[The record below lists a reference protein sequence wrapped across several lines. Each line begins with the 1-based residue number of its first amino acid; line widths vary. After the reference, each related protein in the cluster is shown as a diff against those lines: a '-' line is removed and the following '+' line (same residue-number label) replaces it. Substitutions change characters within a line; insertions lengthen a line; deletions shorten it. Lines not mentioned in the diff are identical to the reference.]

1 MTNVTC
7 NEESI
12 YIEHVDEQNG
22 TATIFIHLLT

>member
-12 YIEHVDEQNG
+12 YIEYVDEQNG
-22 TATIFIHLLT
+22 TDTIT

>member
-22 TATIFIHLLT
+22 TGTIT